1 MSLRLRLFK
10 QRQRFAAAHFTIYDN
25 NIERLH
31 GHNYTVEA
39 TFHSDVQDLQGG
51 LIVPFDIPK
60 EALIKV
66 CDSMHERVLLP
77 SQSEHVDIKEN
88 GEQLEVNISLG
99 LIKKFYSF
107 PSEDV
112 ILVPCN
118 NISTEN
124 MAVQVAS
131 QLLACLPDSIKSSA
145 SMMSVTVSEG
155 SGSEV
160 TYDCS
165 LR

>member
-25 NIERLH
+25 SVERLH

-39 TFHSDVQDLQGG
+39 TFHSDVKNLKGG
-51 LIVPFDIPK
+51 LIVPFDVPK

-77 SQSEHVDIKEN
+77 TMSEHVKINKL
-88 GEQLEVNISLG
+88 GEQFEVHVEVGSV
-99 LIKKFYSF
+99 KKFYSF

-112 ILVPCN
+112 VLVPCN

-124 MAVQVAS
+124 MAVVVAAA
-131 QLLACLPDSIKSSA
+131 LTENLPDSITSSA
-145 SMMSVTVSEG
+145 SMVSVTVSEG

-160 TYDCS
+160 TYDCA
-165 LR
+165 L